1 MLHLLV
7 CLMATL
13 TLGAFRAVQ
22 ERLTAKEALAHPYF
36 APVRQQ
42 EALAQ

>member
-1 MLHLLV
+1 MMRRICSCGLYLL
-7 CLMATL
+7 
-13 TLGAFRAVQ
+13 VQ

-42 EALAQ
+42 EALVQ

>member
-1 MLHLLV
+1 MEA
-7 CLMATL
+7 CLPGGACAPLL
-13 TLGAFRAVQ
+13 TLLLLLQ

-36 APVRQQ
+36 ALVRQQ